1 MILRTVL
8 WRIVLFIAVWWILT
22 QGRADSWGVG
32 LISIVSALI
41 VSLVLLPP
49 GLFRFSLAG
58 IFFFLLYFLS
68 RSLKSGIQVALM
80 AVRLDLD
87 LHPDIQKIPLRLPE
101 GLGRVI
107 LVNTLNLMPG
117 TLSVNLTTSSLYLH
131 VLDERQPIETQV
143 RDIEKLIAHMLC
155 VELEES

>member
-22 QGRADSWGVG
+22 QGRADSWGIG
-32 LISIVSALI
+32 LISIAFALI
-41 VSLVLLPP
+41 VSLILLPP
-49 GLFRFSLAG
+49 GLFRFSFAG
-58 IFFFLLYFLS
+58 LFFFLLYFLN
-68 RSLKSGIQVALM
+68 RSLKSGFQVALM

-87 LHPDIQKIPLRLPE
+87 LHPNIQKIPLRLPE

-107 LVNTLNLMPG
+107 LVNALNLQPG
-117 TLSVNLTTSSLYLH
+117 TLSVNLTASSLYLH

>member
-22 QGRADSWGVG
+22 QGRADSWGIG
-32 LISIVSALI
+32 LISIAFALI
-41 VSLVLLPP
+41 VSLILLPP
-49 GLFRFSLAG
+49 GLFRFSFAG
-58 IFFFLLYFLS
+58 LFFFLLYFLN
-68 RSLKSGIQVALM
+68 RSLKSGFQVALM

-87 LHPDIQKIPLRLPE
+87 LHPNIQKIPLRLPE

-107 LVNTLNLMPG
+107 LVNALNLQPG